1 MMGCGGSGFLRLLLE
16 LTEDSLAL
24 SSGTKFSLNVLLNVS
39 KVPNAESFF
48 VVGKAAKCELK
59 HTG

>member
-1 MMGCGGSGFLRLLLE
+1 MMGCGRRGFLRLLLE

-48 VVGKAAKCELK
+48 VVGKAAKC
-59 HTG
+59 